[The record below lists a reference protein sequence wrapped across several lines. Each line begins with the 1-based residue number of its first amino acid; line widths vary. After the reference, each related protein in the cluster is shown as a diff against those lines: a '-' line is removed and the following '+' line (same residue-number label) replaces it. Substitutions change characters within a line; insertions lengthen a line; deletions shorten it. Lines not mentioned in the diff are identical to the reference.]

1 MLEAASAVLGA
12 ATTAV
17 APGTTL
23 SEAAPGTTLSE
34 VALDRTFL
42 ARVLPYALDA
52 LYQMPLMHIEWAKKL
67 CAPLYA
73 AATCPPL
80 LALSAH
86 GHALTTALEEK
97 HPPKQAALATALATA
112 PGGSGAVLGTPKDAS
127 CAAGR
132 SGVVPG
138 ADPPQH
144 VALIESVHPLPAEP
158 APMLQHICL
167 EGATNLCL
175 TFDPRCATTLMTSDG
190 L

>member
-12 ATTAV
+12 ATTAAHEAA
-17 APGTTL
+17 APRTTL
-23 SEAAPGTTLSE
+23 SEA
-34 VALDRTFL
+34 ALDRTFL
-42 ARVLPYALDA
+42 ARALPYALDA

-97 HPPKQAALATALATA
+97 PPPRQVALTTA
-112 PGGSGAVLGTPKDAS
+112 PGGSGADVGTPRDAS
-127 CAAGR
+127 CATGR

-144 VALIESVHPLPAEP
+144 MALVESAHPLPAEP
-158 APMLQHICL
+158 APMLHHLSL

-175 TFDPRCATTLMTSDG
+175 TFDPRCATHPNDL
-190 L
+190 

>member
-34 VALDRTFL
+34 AALDRTFL
-42 ARVLPYALDA
+42 ARALPYALDA

-97 HPPKQAALATALATA
+97 HPPRQVALATA
-112 PGGSGAVLGTPKDAS
+112 PGGSGADVGKPRDAS

-144 VALIESVHPLPAEP
+144 MALIESDHPLPAEP
-158 APMLQHICL
+158 APMLQHISL

-175 TFDPRCATTLMTSDG
+175 TFDPRCATHPNDL
-190 L
+190 